1 MIYFAWSGFPQYAAR
16 CVGAFVQQPERYLH
30 LENYNFIG
38 RLKLLFQ
45 PKGCSLHDAFLYKR
59 RNWGVARGV
68 ISIMHIVFKVVA
80 R

>member
-45 PKGCSLHDAFLYKR
+45 PKGCSLYMMHSFIKDGI
-59 RNWGVARGV
+59 GVC
-68 ISIMHIVFKVVA
+68 
-80 R
+80 